1 MKKLLFAAHFS
12 VVFVSI
18 ILLSCANNEQEW
30 QTVRA
35 SNACSIDVP
44 AGMKPTTELNSVAS
58 LQYEW
63 EEEELYTICIRENK
77 EEIKKV
83 FLENGFDSASK
94 EAIPVETYAQ
104 LVLTAFENNM
114 HVITHSP
121 MQKIKSVQGYAG
133 VQTEITSEIHGN
145 EGYYIFSVLE
155 TPEDYYQI
163 VSWTL
168 NKFKS
173 KHRASM
179 LRMCN
184 SFRILK

>member
-1 MKKLLFAAHFS
+1 MKKFLFTAHFL
-12 VVFVSI
+12 VVLVSI
-18 ILLSCANNEQEW
+18 VLLSCGNDEQEW

-35 SNACSIDVP
+35 LNSYSIDVP
-44 AGMKPTTELNSVAS
+44 AGMKPTTELNPVAS

-114 HVITHSP
+114 LVITHSP
-121 MQKIKSVQGYAG
+121 MQKIKSAQGYAG
-133 VQTEITSEIHGN
+133 VQTEITSEIDGN

-173 KHRASM
+173 KHRGSM

>member
-1 MKKLLFAAHFS
+1 MKKLLFATHFS

-18 ILLSCANNEQEW
+18 ILLSCGNNEQDW
-30 QTVRA
+30 QTVKA
-35 SNACSIDVP
+35 LNTYSIDVP
-44 AGMKPTTELNSVAS
+44 AGMKPTTELNAVAS

-114 HVITHSP
+114 HVISHSP
-121 MQKIKSVQGYAG
+121 MQKIKTKQGFAG
-133 VQTEITSEIHGN
+133 VQTEITSEIDGN

-168 NKFKS
+168 NNFKTR
-173 KHRASM
+173 HRGSM

>member
-18 ILLSCANNEQEW
+18 VLLSCVNNEQEW

-35 SNACSIDVP
+35 LNAYSIDVP

-121 MQKIKSVQGYAG
+121 IQKIKSTQGYLG
-133 VQTEITSEIHGN
+133 VQTEITSEIDGN

-155 TPEDYYQI
+155 TREDYYQI

-173 KHRASM
+173 RHRGSM